1 MDVPKPTPTAAPI
14 RQTLAD
20 AIRGAIASGEFAPGS
35 RLNERLLC
43 EQFDVSRTVVRETL
57 RQLEAEGF
65 VRLEANR
72 GAVVSTVSYTDA
84 EALFELRGALESLAC
99 ELFARRG
106 TVEQKRELGRAL
118 KEAEAAMASG
128 SIEEILVAKDRYYDA
143 LLDGAANPEL
153 SSSLRLLHVRIQM
166 LRRHSLSAPGRHAK
180 SLAEI
185 TEIYAAIVAGDI
197 EGARRA
203 GVHHVEQARY
213 AALPRIFADEWGTPR
228 PDPGCGSTALAR
240 EPRQV
245 PTANP

>member
-1 MDVPKPTPTAAPI
+1 MDVPPSAPSAAPI

-20 AIRGAIASGEFAPGS
+20 AIRDAIARGEYAPGS

-43 EQFDVSRTVVRETL
+43 ERYDVSRTVVRETL
-57 RQLEAEGF
+57 RQLEAEAF

-106 TVEQKRELGRAL
+106 TPEHKRELARAVAG
-118 KEAEAAMASG
+118 AEAALTG
-128 SIEEILVAKDRYYDA
+128 GTLEEILLAKDRFYEA
-143 LLDGAANPEL
+143 LLDGAGNAEL

-166 LRRHSLSAPGRHAK
+166 LRRHSLSAPGRHAE

-185 TEIYAAIVAGDI
+185 TDIYTAIVAGDP

-203 GVHHVEQARY
+203 GAHHVERARY
-213 AALPRIFADEWGTPR
+213 AALPRIFQDEWGATP
-228 PDPGCGSTALAR
+228 
-240 EPRQV
+240 
-245 PTANP
+245 